1 LTINFTLMT
10 VLLYCFLILNF
21 LAFVVT
27 GYDKR
32 LAVINKRRIS
42 EKTLLTFVAIGSS
55 VAMLLFRHKTSKM
68 AYLWKFYGIVL
79 VQILLISGLMYFG
92 KLHYKV

>member
-1 LTINFTLMT
+1 MT
-10 VLLYCFLILNF
+10 FLLYCFLILNF
-21 LAFVVT
+21 LAFIVT

-32 LAVINKRRIS
+32 LAISNKRRIS
-42 EKTLLTFVAIGSS
+42 EKTLLTFVAIGGTIGSS